1 MENKFSDID
10 DVFRNALS
18 SLEVEPSPESWE
30 KISTQL
36 SQTENKKR
44 FRTLF
49 FWLGI
54 ISIVSAF
61 IIGAFVPFANE
72 IKTEK
77 NRVAEKKQVQKQER
91 APEEN
96 HNKQQNQNTE
106 KNIQIENKTTPQQS
120 NIDVEK
126 IKEES
131 LENVQTK
138 NQRSAQSGLTN
149 IAKNNTSI
157 NVNMEAG
164 EVVSQKNYAEEK
176 PIISNTEQKS
186 RGALMA
192 SENQNSSSVVEIKE
206 TDGNANNISEVSK
219 STDSARQE
227 EKAMATEESQAKT
240 IDLYEGLE
248 SIESGFKTFSVQPFF
263 SPMYVL
269 RNSFGNDQSYDPIGN
284 AGGDFEQNPV
294 FSYETGVLLGYNF
307 TSKISLHVGVSY
319 HQITHTTSPDHL
331 FSTPFAQLGPLD
343 TAVSLHSSAGEID
356 GVTMLPNT
364 AANPPSYELSTDEL
378 LGSPTTRIYQTFSFV
393 EVPVIAK
400 YRLGKEKIGFTI
412 GAGLSTGFLVR
423 NEAHAES
430 SNGHVLFGQTK
441 DIRNV
446 NFNVLIQLG
455 IDVRLLPWMY
465 FTFEPTFRYSLL
477 DWNISDNVSVNPIFF
492 GANTGLS
499 FRF

>member
-18 SLEVEPSPESWE
+18 SMEIEPNPESWE
-30 KISTQL
+30 KISSQL
-36 SQTENKKR
+36 SQIENKKR
-44 FRTLF
+44 FGTFF

-61 IIGAFVPFANE
+61 TIGAFVPFANE
-72 IKTEK
+72 IKPEK
-77 NRVAEKKQVQKQER
+77 NISAENKQVQKQES
-91 APEEN
+91 ATEEN
-96 HNKQQNQNTE
+96 LNKQQAQNS
-106 KNIQIENKTTPQQS
+106 ENKTKAESKTAMPKS
-120 NIDVEK
+120 NESIEEN
-126 IKEES
+126 KEAQFK
-131 LENVQTK
+131 NAQTK
-138 NQRSAQSGLTN
+138 NKKSSQSGLIN
-149 IAKNNTSI
+149 ISKNNASL
-157 NVNMEAG
+157 NVNME
-164 EVVSQKNYAEEK
+164 EEDVVSEKNYTEEK
-176 PIISNTEQKS
+176 SIISNTDQKS
-186 RGALMA
+186 SNALMV
-192 SENQNSSSVVEIKE
+192 SENKNSSSVVEKNE
-206 TDGNANNISEVSK
+206 EENNTNNILEASK
-219 STDSARQE
+219 SADSARKE
-227 EKAMATEESQAKT
+227 EKGTVTEESQAKS

-248 SIESGFKTFSVQPFF
+248 STASGFTQFSVQPFF

-269 RNSFGNDQSYDPIGN
+269 RNSNGNDQSYASIGN
-284 AGGDFEQNPV
+284 SGGDFEQNPA
-294 FSYETGVLLGYNF
+294 FSYEAGVLLGYNF

-319 HQITHTTSPDHL
+319 HQMTHTTSPDHL

-343 TAVSLHSSAGEID
+343 TAVSLHSSAGELD

-364 AANPPSYELSTDEL
+364 TANPPSYQLSTDEL
-378 LGSPTTRIYQTFSFV
+378 LGSATTRISQIFSFI

-400 YRLGKEKIGFTI
+400 YRFGKEKIGFTV

-430 SNGHVLFGQTK
+430 ANGHVLFGQTK

-455 IDVRLLPWMY
+455 IDVRILPWMY
-465 FTFEPTFRYSLL
+465 LTLEPTFRYSLL
-477 DWNISDNVSVNPIFF
+477 DWNISDNVSMNPIFF